1 MTPPLRIA
9 YIRRFAD
16 AELIPALQGMENI
29 ETVVLS
35 VEEAIAGGL
44 AGCDGIVV
52 AGAKDL
58 WTADFARAVEA
69 SGLRFIQ
76 NMTAGYDG
84 IDLYD
89 LPGIAVYGNGGV
101 LGAPVAEHGIAM
113 LLTLMRR
120 LDYAVLSQQKKT
132 WGRKEIPPILTLE
145 DRRMTILGFG
155 SIGRAAAKRA
165 RAFDMQIAA
174 LRRTGG
180 SDPEAD
186 VVYSY
191 GEMQSAF
198 AQTDVLFLAAPLT
211 DETFRILNETSLS
224 WLKPGAVVVNV
235 GRGDL
240 ICSEALQKALESGHL
255 GGACLDVTAPEPLPD
270 NHPLWSA
277 PNVLISPHVAG
288 GSDRA
293 GAKLAAHVV
302 ANLRLLLQGQRPA
315 HVIRDH

>member
-16 AELIPALQGMENI
+16 AELIPALQGLDGTQ
-29 ETVVLS
+29 TVVLS
-35 VEEAIAGGL
+35 ADEAIAGGL
-44 AGCDGIVV
+44 EGCDGIVT

-58 WTADFARAVEA
+58 WTPAFAAAVQA

-84 IDLYD
+84 IDLYE

-101 LGAPVAEHGIAM
+101 LGAPVAEHGLAM

-120 LDYAVLSQQKKT
+120 LDYAVLAQQQKT
-132 WGRKEIPPILTLE
+132 WLRKGLPQVLTLG

-165 RAFDMQIAA
+165 RAFDMEVAA
-174 LRRTGG
+174 LRRGGG

-186 VVYSY
+186 HVYSY
-191 GEMQSAF
+191 EEMQSAF
-198 AQTDVLFLAAPLT
+198 AATDVLFLAAPLT
-211 DETFRILNETSLS
+211 DETFRIVNETTLS

-277 PNVLISPHVAG
+277 PNVLISPHIAG

-302 ANLRLLLQGQRPA
+302 ANLRLLLQGERPS
-315 HVIRDH
+315 HVIRGH